1 MATVDETSAGTTIPD
16 GLGLGTVTA
25 RLTVGDATVLRTAA
39 TTVKF
44 RLPLASGVVLKQ
56 LWAG

>member
-1 MATVDETSAGTTIPD
+1 MATVEEVRSGTTIPD
-16 GLGLGTVTA
+16 GLGLGTVTP

-44 RLPLASGVVLKQ
+44 RLPFASGVVLRQ
-56 LWAG
+56 LCGG